1 MKTKLKIASGSY
13 NRNMSRNHYTTLGFG
28 QLSPVYC
35 EQVLPNDN
43 VTIKPE
49 LFGRSQQSILPT
61 LTRLSVTQRCFYVP
75 YSSVWKHWDNFI
87 NGLPLKFSNGNQSGF
102 VSVYCK
108 EVPYITPIQLT
119 NLFINN
125 ADPEGGLVSIVSLS
139 DIQSVTDSDYYDF
152 YVNNENP
159 SSPELSNIYY
169 KFTSKGK
176 NLLKIL
182 HSLGYNINFSKIN
195 SYGGATKLNFL
206 DLACYFKVIFDR
218 YFPSQLRV
226 NSVYD
231 TFFTSLNDL
240 RPSSTG
246 FINVPDWLLQTI
258 CLFPNLYYDNNY
270 FTSQWLKPNEPVP
283 NYISPYF
290 ALSEN
295 VIHQEDEHTTSIIAT
310 DTQVE
315 QRRTSDVP
323 NPSTSATKNIMMSSL
338 RKFVMRMGLTGCR
351 AIDRYFTQFGVH
363 VPELELSMCK
373 YIGSIDA
380 PIQMMDVTSTG
391 ETDSLGEMAG
401 KSWVAQSDGTFKVDC
416 DQHGVVLVLAS
427 IDVPS
432 QFVSGTRRRVMHLRP
447 FDFYTPDF
455 DDTTL
460 QATAGNELFGQF
472 LDCNSSISIILNN
485 LSLNSTKVFGFS
497 ARYDEYRKPIDDITG
512 DFVIPSL
519 NLPIDGYVNPRRL
532 FDLQQYYSDN
542 RADVVNPDVGFPLH
556 PDLKQYGYSDD
567 IRSGLAVT
575 PVNILAQNDTE
586 QFNRIYKDLEGRAD
600 PLRCHYH
607 FNVWINGCV
616 KPSDIAQFVDGNG
629 STIEIEKN
637 GNKFD

>member
-87 NGLPLKFSNGNQSGF
+87 NGLPLKYSNGNSNGYL
-102 VSVYCK
+102 SVYCK
-108 EVPYITPIQLT
+108 EVPTITSLQLT
-119 NLFINN
+119 NLFISN
-125 ADPEGGLVSIVSLS
+125 ADPEGGLVSIVSLESIRS
-139 DIQSVTDSDYYDF
+139 DENADYYDF
-152 YVNNENP
+152 FINTGSTETENP
-159 SSPELSNIYY
+159 YVYY

-182 HSLGYNINFSKIN
+182 HSLGYNINFITSG
-195 SYGGATKLNFL
+195 YGITHNDNAKMSFL

-231 TFFTSLNDL
+231 NFFTSLNEL
-240 RPSSTG
+240 RPNSNG

-258 CLFPNLYYDNNY
+258 ILFPNLYYDNNY
-270 FTSQWLKPNEPVP
+270 FTSQWLQPNEPVP

-295 VIHQEDEHTTSIIAT
+295 VFSQTDEHNSSVVAT
-310 DTQVE
+310 ETQVE
-315 QRRTSDVP
+315 VRRTSSVP
-323 NPSTSATKNIMMSSL
+323 EPSTSATKNIMMSSL

-416 DQHGVVLVLAS
+416 DQHGIVLVLAS
-427 IDVPS
+427 VDVPS
-432 QFVSGTRRRVMHLRP
+432 QFVSGLRRRVMHLRP

-460 QATAGNELFGQF
+460 QATSGAELFGQF
-472 LDCNSSISIILNN
+472 LDNDSLVNSDFNRLALKSSHI
-485 LSLNSTKVFGFS
+485 FGFT

-512 DFVIPSL
+512 DFNVPSL

-532 FDLQQYYSDN
+532 FDLQRYYSDN
-542 RADVVNPDVGFPLH
+542 RSDIVNNGFPSHLYIK
-556 PDLKQYGYSDD
+556 DYGYSDD
-567 IRSGLAVT
+567 VRTGLAIT
-575 PVNILAQNDTE
+575 PVTILAQNDTE

>member
-1 MKTKLKIASGSY
+1 MKTKLKVASGSY

-49 LFGRSQQSILPT
+49 LFGRSQQSLLPT

-87 NGLPLKFSNGNQSGF
+87 NGLPLKFTNGNQNGY
-102 VSVYCK
+102 VSAYCK
-108 EVPYITPIQLT
+108 QVPYITPIQLT

-125 ADPEGGLVSIVSLS
+125 TDSEGGLVEPILS
-139 DIQSVTDSDYYDF
+139 QDIQSYEDEYYDF
-152 YVNNENP
+152 YINTSSTDDP
-159 SSPELSNIYY
+159 SEIVYY
-169 KFTSKGK
+169 RFTSKGK

-182 HSLGYNINFSKIN
+182 HSLGYNFNFSQNQVN
-195 SYGGATKLNFL
+195 SDNSKLNFL
-206 DLACYFKVIFDR
+206 DLACYFKVIYDR

-231 TFFTSLNDL
+231 NFFTSLNEL
-240 RPSSTG
+240 RPTSSG
-246 FINVPDWLLQTI
+246 LINVPDWLLQTI
-258 CLFPNLYYDNNY
+258 VLFPNLYYDNNY

-295 VIHQEDEHTTSIIAT
+295 VVNQLDNHSTTVVSTDEQVEVNTTDIAT
-310 DTQVE
+310 TP
-315 QRRTSDVP
+315 T
-323 NPSTSATKNIMMSSL
+323 TSATRNIMMSSL
-338 RKFVMRMGLTGCR
+338 RKYVMRMGLTGCR
-351 AIDRYFTQFGVH
+351 AIDRYFSEFGVH
-363 VPELELSMCK
+363 IPELELSMCK

-391 ETDSLGEMAG
+391 EVSSLGEMAG
-401 KSWVAQSDGTFKVDC
+401 KSWVAQSDGKFKISC
-416 DQHGVVLVLAS
+416 DQHGLVLVLAS

-432 QFVSGTRRRVMHLRP
+432 QFVSGVRRRVMHLTP

-472 LDCNSSISIILNN
+472 LDVSIDTNLSINN
-485 LSLNSTKVFGFS
+485 LNLYSNKVFGFVP
-497 ARYDEYRKPIDDITG
+497 RYQEYRQPIDDITG
-512 DFVIPSL
+512 DFNIPSI

-532 FDLQQYYSDN
+532 FDLQKYYSDN
-542 RADVVNPDVGFPLH
+542 RKDVFNPEVGFPSH
-556 PDLKQYGYSDD
+556 TDIKQYGYSDD
-567 IRSGLAVT
+567 VRTGLAIT
-575 PVNILAQNDTE
+575 PINVLAQNDTE
-586 QFNRIYKDLEGRAD
+586 QFNRIYKDLEGRSD

-607 FNVWINGCV
+607 FNVWINGAV
-616 KPSDIAQFVDGNG
+616 KPTDIAQFVDGNG